1 MFIVNIGSKEDVG
14 MPIIS
19 TNGSQTYK
27 HHTLNLIF
35 KPEEELTASS
45 APFYKVVADSNNDPL
60 MTHLV
65 DTIPRH
71 YAKKDKVLI
80 PYMIRTTIIKEV
92 CKPRNQRECT
102 PTPPSSFLEGNEQ
115 IVTPTNIS
123 IPKERLGWP
132 VKEHHQL
139 LTIT

>member
-1 MFIVNIGSKEDVG
+1 MFIVNIGSKKDVG

-19 TNGSQTYK
+19 TNGSQTYR
-27 HHTLNLIF
+27 HHTLNLIC
-35 KPEEELTASS
+35 KPEEELATSS
-45 APFYKVVADSNNDPL
+45 TPSYKVVADSSNDLL

-102 PTPPSSFLEGNEQ
+102 PTPQVLF
-115 IVTPTNIS
+115 
-123 IPKERLGWP
+123 
-132 VKEHHQL
+132 
-139 LTIT
+139 